1 LTLQRPSGKLRIVV
15 ANHFQL
21 ETDYWTT
28 PLLSAFLISLREGVE
43 AALVVGIILV
53 YLSRTGRSHLA
64 RFVWAGVAM
73 AGALSLAVAIAL
85 ERWQINQDGFEGL
98 MLLLASVFVISMIIW
113 MNRVARHLRKD
124 IEEKIENYALRA
136 GSAAG
141 WGIFL
146 FVFLMVVREGAELA
160 LILRAVELS
169 SEGIQTWIGTLAGIA
184 AAVAVGLFFFKGTLK
199 IPLHRFFAA
208 TTTILWLV
216 TAQLALTGLHEL
228 SEARW
233 LPSSKQEM
241 ALIGPIVRNEIFF
254 FVFIFGAAVLLI
266 LREWL
271 TASHAKIAASATASD
286 AEKRLLAS
294 QQRRQRN
301 WMIAAAS
308 ACLSVILVLT
318 ADFIYVK
325 ANSAPPSARAVAAS
339 GAGKD
344 ELRVPTSEVQ
354 DGNLHLFTVHV
365 LDPTGEQSLRFL
377 VIKKPQGWGVALDA
391 CRICGAEGYRQDGQN
406 VVCRHCGSAIY
417 VPTIGESGGCNP
429 IGVPFRVDG
438 PDIVVNVS
446 AITRSWTEVPK

>member
-1 LTLQRPSGKLRIVV
+1 V
-15 ANHFQL
+15 
-21 ETDYWTT
+21 
-28 PLLSAFLISLREGVE
+28 LSAFLIALREGVE

-53 YLSRTGRSHLA
+53 YLSRTGRTHLS
-64 RFVWAGVAM
+64 RFVWYGVAV
-73 AGALSLAVAIAL
+73 AAALSLAVAIAL
-85 ERWQINQDGFEGL
+85 ERWQINEDGFEGL
-98 MLLLASVFVISMIIW
+98 LLLLAAAFVISMIIW

-124 IEEKIENYALRA
+124 IEQKIEAYAEKA

-141 WGIFL
+141 WGILL

-169 SEGIQTWIGTLAGIA
+169 SEGIQTWIGTIIGLA

-208 TTTILWLV
+208 TTVILWLV
-216 TAQLALTGLHEL
+216 AAQLALTGLHEL

-233 LPSSKQEM
+233 LPSSKTEM
-241 ALIGPIVRNEIFF
+241 AMIGPIVRNEIFF
-254 FVFIFGAAVLLI
+254 FVFVFGGVILLI

-271 TASHAKIAASATASD
+271 TASHARVAAAATASE

-308 ACLSVILVLT
+308 ACLAVILVLT
-318 ADFIYVK
+318 ADFIYVR
-325 ANSAPPSARAVAAS
+325 ANGAPPSARAIAAS
-339 GAGKD
+339 GAGNS
-344 ELRVPTSEVQ
+344 ELRVPLSELQ
-354 DGNLHLFTVHV
+354 DGILHLFTVKSG
-365 LDPTGEQSLRFL
+365 DQSFRFL
-377 VIKKPQGWGVALDA
+377 IIRKPQGWGVALDA

-429 IGVPFRVDG
+429 IGVPFHTDG
-438 PDIVVNVS
+438 ANLVVNVS
-446 AITRSWTEVPK
+446 AITQSWSEVPK